1 MKKATHEIA
10 VNCAQL
16 TKTYTSGTTQV
27 VALNGV
33 NLEVRTG
40 ELLMLAGPSGCGKT
54 TLISIIA
61 GILNYSQGACT
72 VLGEQP
78 ANMKGLERLNFRAK
92 NIGFVFQAFNLI
104 PNLTV
109 AENAAIPLIINGM
122 QRAEA
127 TKKAKE
133 LLAEIGLAEKVD
145 SAPASL
151 SGGQQ
156 QRVAIARALVHN
168 PKLIVCDE
176 PTSALD
182 GETGQKI
189 LTLMKKIAMD
199 QNRTLIVVTHDIR
212 IFPFADRIAMMEDG
226 HVRKILNSYQEA
238 LEEESAMGKQVAEA
252 HKASLKNGGS
262 ITNE

>member
-1 MKKATHEIA
+1 MNSPVPEIA

-16 TKTYTSGTTQV
+16 TKTYVSGATQV
-27 VALNGV
+27 MALNGV
-33 NLEVRTG
+33 DLQVHKG

-61 GILNYSQGACT
+61 GILNYTQGTCT
-72 VLGEQP
+72 VLGQQP
-78 ANMKGLERLNFRAK
+78 ATMSGLEKLNFRAK
-92 NIGFVFQAFNLI
+92 NIGFAFQAFNLI
-104 PNLTV
+104 PTLTV

-122 QRAEA
+122 KREEA
-127 TKKAKE
+127 TKNAKE
-133 LLAEIGLAEKVD
+133 LLAEMGLAEKVD
-145 SAPASL
+145 AAPSSL

-189 LTLMKKIAMD
+189 LTLMKKIAMA
-199 QNRTLIVVTHDIR
+199 QNRTLIIVTHDMR

-226 HVRKILNSYQEA
+226 HVKKILNSYPKA
-238 LEEESAMGKQVAEA
+238 LAEA
-252 HKASLKNGGS
+252 SDMDQQLIIAHKESLKNGRP
-262 ITNE
+262 ITDE

>member
-1 MKKATHEIA
+1 
-10 VNCAQL
+10 V
-16 TKTYTSGTTQV
+16 
-27 VALNGV
+27 
-33 NLEVRTG
+33 
-40 ELLMLAGPSGCGKT
+40 
-54 TLISIIA
+54 A
-61 GILNYSQGACT
+61 GILNYDHGHCT

-78 ANMKGLERLNFRAK
+78 ATMKGLDRLNFRAK

-122 QRAEA
+122 KRAEA
-127 TKKAKE
+127 TKKAGE
-133 LLAEIGLAEKVD
+133 LLAEMGLAEKINA
-145 SAPASL
+145 APSSL

-156 QRVAIARALVHN
+156 QRVAIARALIHN

-226 HVRKILNSYQEA
+226 HIRKILNSYQEA
-238 LEEESAMGKQVAEA
+238 LKEETKMGHKVAKA
-252 HKASLKNGGS
+252 HQHSLKNRGS
-262 ITNE
+262 IKHE

>member
-1 MKKATHEIA
+1 MTKATREIA
-10 VNCAQL
+10 VNCAKL
-16 TKTYTSGTTQV
+16 TKTYASGTTKVNALSGVDLQV
-27 VALNGV
+27 KQ
-33 NLEVRTG
+33 G

-61 GILNYSQGACT
+61 GILNYDQGNCK
-72 VLGEQP
+72 VLGEEP
-78 ANMKGLERLNFRAK
+78 ATMSGLEKLEFRAK

-109 AENAAIPLIINGM
+109 AENAAIPLMINGM
-122 QRAEA
+122 KRDAA
-127 TKKAKE
+127 TKQAGE
-133 LLAEIGLAEKVD
+133 LLAEMGLAEKVNA
-145 SAPASL
+145 APASL

-156 QRVAIARALVHN
+156 QRVAIARALIHS
-168 PKLIVCDE
+168 PQLIVCDE

-199 QNRTLIVVTHDIR
+199 QNRTLVVVTHDIR

-238 LEEESAMGKQVAEA
+238 LREETKMGHKVAKA
-252 HKASLKNGGS
+252 HKNSLKEGGS
-262 ITNE
+262 K

>member
-1 MKKATHEIA
+1 MQKSPKEIA
-10 VNCAQL
+10 VNCSQL
-16 TKTYTSGTTQV
+16 TKTYASGATQV
-27 VALNGV
+27 HALSGV
-33 NLEVRTG
+33 DLEVQVG

-61 GILNYSQGACT
+61 GILNYDKGACT
-72 VLGEQP
+72 VLGDQP
-78 ANMKGLERLNFRAK
+78 STMKGLERLNFRAK

-122 QRAEA
+122 KRAEA
-127 TKKAKE
+127 TKKAIE
-133 LLAEIGLAEKVD
+133 LLAEMGLAEKVN
-145 SAPASL
+145 SAPISL

-156 QRVAIARALVHN
+156 QRVAIARALIHS

-226 HVRKILNSYQEA
+226 HIRKVLNSYQEA
-238 LEEESAMGKQVAEA
+238 LEEESAMGQKVAQA
-252 HKASLKNGGS
+252 HKESLKNGGS
-262 ITNE
+262 IKYE